1 MQQVLAIVG
10 RLVKQDDGQDLL
22 EYGLL
27 VVLIAIV
34 ALGAVIAAPLLL
46 GESRAGQAGNQN
58 QRQDRKSVAH
68 SRNASSANVIV
79 KLNLA

>member
-10 RLVKQDDGQDLL
+10 RLVKQDEGQDLL

-34 ALGAVIAAPLLL
+34 ALGAVMTVGNTINAIFWNNIA
-46 GESRAGQAGNQN
+46 QN
-58 QRQDRKSVAH
+58 F
-68 SRNASSANVIV
+68 
-79 KLNLA
+79 

>member
-10 RLVKQDDGQDLL
+10 RLVKQDEGQDLL

-34 ALGAVIAAPLLL
+34 ALGAVMTVGNTINTIFWNNIA
-46 GESRAGQAGNQN
+46 QN
-58 QRQDRKSVAH
+58 F
-68 SRNASSANVIV
+68 
-79 KLNLA
+79 